1 MSSTS
6 THSDGQSIDS
16 TSITTGTLFSLTSPP
31 DDEYVKDWLQQAGFL
46 PGDVRTEKV
55 FGHGWN
61 FMCPM
66 VYAASESKFDICIW
80 LYNHG
85 ARDDITRTKGNSDTV
100 MYHACKHGHL
110 QFCKWLYMNG
120 LSDINRPFDD
130 GETTML
136 VAIQFGHLEIC
147 KWLLEVGSSNL
158 ISIPDGWGNTPMC
171 IACETYQLKICHWL
185 FSKGAIKDIST
196 KNDEG
201 ATPLHKLC
209 EEYMGPR
216 TDSVNKVSILIANW
230 MYEHGADKDISVED
244 NYGNTPMHLACCGGV
259 ICMAQWL
266 LEKGAESDLQKR
278 NKRYMT
284 PFELMWG
291 DNGDNFLRSHEHHY
305 ISVVK
310 LLVLKGGINKIP
322 TFDPTMQRTNNEL
335 NKFKDI
341 IFEFLF
347 KYLYPWGQEK
357 INLYH
362 LYVNVFLRGSV
373 LIPSACVQ
381 NPGNRCPLPRLPV
394 FILKHVGVFLDV
406 STGKEYQNVVNFLE
420 EVKKFPSEF
429 LCQFYSLN

>member
-6 THSDGQSIDS
+6 THSDGQSMDA
-16 TSITTGTLFSLTSPP
+16 TSITTGTLFPLTSPP
-31 DDEYVKDWLQQAGFL
+31 DDEYVKDWLQQAGFS
-46 PGDVRTEKV
+46 PGDVRTEKL
-55 FGHGWN
+55 FHTWN
-61 FMCPM
+61 SMCPM

-85 ARDDITRTKGNSDTV
+85 ARDDITKSSGSSYTV
-100 MYHACKHGHL
+100 MYYACMHGHL
-110 QFCKWLYMNG
+110 EFCKWLYMNG
-120 LSDINRPFDD
+120 LSDINRAFVG
-130 GETTML
+130 GETNML

-158 ISIPDGWGNTPMC
+158 ISIPDRNGNTPMC
-171 IACETYQLKICHWL
+171 RACEVYQLKICHWL

-196 KNDEG
+196 KNNEG
-201 ATPLHKLC
+201 GTPLHKLC

-216 TDSVNKVSILIANW
+216 TDSVNKVSISIANW
-230 MYEHGADKDISVED
+230 LYEHGADKDISVETND
-244 NYGNTPMHLACCGGV
+244 GNTPMHLACCGGV
-259 ICMAQWL
+259 ICMVQWL

-278 NKRYMT
+278 NKEYMT
-284 PFELMWG
+284 PFEFMW
-291 DNGDNFLRSHEHHY
+291 DVNGNHFLESHEHHY
-305 ISVVK
+305 FLVVK
-310 LLVLKGGINKIP
+310 LLVLKGGTNKIP
-322 TFDPTMQRTNNEL
+322 TFDPNMRSDKL

-341 IFEFLF
+341 ILEFLF
-347 KYLYPWGQEK
+347 KYLYPWAQEK

-373 LIPSACVQ
+373 LIPSSSLQ

-394 FILKHVGVFLDV
+394 FILKHIGVFLDV
-406 STGKEYQNVVNFLE
+406 SIGKEYQNVVNFLE